1 MLIAHDTLI
10 MVLDGARMA
19 MFRNKGNVRQPSLEL
34 LVQERRITPRTA
46 ELGDDRPGRTFQGTG
61 YRRGSYDA
69 VDLHQLVEDAFIQEM
84 SETLTSLMRDDEAQA
99 ILIAPPHALGLVRK
113 SLPADIRQRLIAE
126 IDKDY
131 AGRLHGSSGQDRCQI
146 FRF

>member
-131 AGRLHGSSGQDRCQI
+131 AGRTATEIGQMLERYEL
-146 FRF
+146 